1 MTLDQLSQLKE
12 EGRAVAP
19 RGIVRFAVGE
29 DSREPFTVKVSVK
42 A

>member
-1 MTLDQLSQLKE
+1 MLDQLSQLNE
-12 EGRAVAP
+12 EGRAVTP
-19 RGIVRFAVGE
+19 HGIVRFAVGE